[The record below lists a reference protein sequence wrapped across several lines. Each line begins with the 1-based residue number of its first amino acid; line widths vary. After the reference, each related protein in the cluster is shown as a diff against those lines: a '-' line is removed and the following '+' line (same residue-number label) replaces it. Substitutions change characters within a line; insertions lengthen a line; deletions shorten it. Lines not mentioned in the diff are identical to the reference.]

1 MPFKG
6 TRHGNGVADGAVA
19 KLLPLWQHTSELWRH
34 AVWKRIVTWHNAWMG
49 YEYSLQN
56 MNRPGRFINMIRT
69 PSKQWG
75 VCDKISKLDIMEN
88 FLLGNT
94 LIENWLRHKHF
105 INLYARFRH
114 FNRVTLTNRSSETIY
129 RVAYRIL
136 WKDNNGWQNY
146 INLHKNLYNVQET
159 HKHTQF
165 VLQRVQM
172 KQEIDETFC
181 KMISSS
187 KRYLCDST

>member
-1 MPFKG
+1 MVTVWRTVLLLSCYHCDS
-6 TRHGNGVADGAVA
+6 TRQNYDVTRFENV
-19 KLLPLWQHTSELWRH
+19 LWRGTMH
-34 AVWKRIVTWHNAWMG
+34 EWVMNIHYKTWIA
-49 YEYSLQN
+49 Q
-56 MNRPGRFINMIRT
+56 GRFINMIRT

-75 VCDKISKLDIMEN
+75 ECDEISKLDIVEN

-94 LIENWLRHKHF
+94 LIQKWLWQKHF

-146 INLHKNLYNVQET
+146 INLHKNFDIFCQTMYKKLINIHSLSY
-159 HKHTQF
+159 KQF
-165 VLQRVQM
+165 RWNR
-172 KQEIDETFC
+172 K
-181 KMISSS
+181 
-187 KRYLCDST
+187 